1 MYVDGHVDI
10 FDMVDI
16 NLFTVV
22 ALNMMVVQL
31 GYTGKSEPLF
41 YNYLR
46 PLTSLDEGLYALACE
61 RDARCL
67 ATLVRSFKLI
77 EVYIE
82 HGVTA
87 VDSHNR
93 PPLRVRAT
101 IEDITDEPSSSA
113 TIKHKSKKMLLL
125 TWHDSSAPTKEPVY
139 DSITLRSFAQH
150 DFSTPCKDSV
160 CESVIPRSG
169 IDSFGLSHDEF
180 YGIDDLNLNSNK
192 PVDLNGSQNETQSK
206 LPVSE
211 EPDVGKTHKLVM
223 EEVRTQE
230 PIVEKVIVKDYVSSK
245 EDAKQGNG

>member
-1 MYVDGHVDI
+1 
-10 FDMVDI
+10 
-16 NLFTVV
+16 
-22 ALNMMVVQL
+22 
-31 GYTGKSEPLF
+31 
-41 YNYLR
+41 
-46 PLTSLDEGLYALACE
+46 
-61 RDARCL
+61 
-67 ATLVRSFKLI
+67 
-77 EVYIE
+77 
-82 HGVTA
+82 
-87 VDSHNR
+87 
-93 PPLRVRAT
+93 
-101 IEDITDEPSSSA
+101 
-113 TIKHKSKKMLLL
+113 MLLL

-139 DSITLRSFAQH
+139 DSIILRSFAQH
-150 DFSTPCKDSV
+150 EPCKDSI

-245 EDAKQGNG
+245 EDAKQENEIVELDIDVHLFCISMDVPFDNICVTNLVPYDVLEGEDVDVINLDGFDSDLGNDNETSNYRRKSPWHALMPLGRT